1 MKKEI
6 KLYNVLFPIWLLML
20 FPACWLFI
28 IPGNFIIDSLVLIIS
43 MYALKINDKKQF
55 YKKNILK
62 IFIFG
67 FLSDIIGSL
76 FLLLMFVLEIGQMG
90 DEPYLTIP
98 GLLISAG
105 LIFVFNYFIT
115 FKKIDKKLRFKLSI
129 IYTII
134 TAPYTFLIP
143 MSWIYY

>member
-20 FPACWLFI
+20 FPVCWLFI

-115 FKKIDKKLRFKLSI
+115 FKKIDKKLRFKLSF